1 MTAKVKLLTT
11 KEQFAALKETLQ
23 TANAACNH
31 LSQLAWD
38 TQTFKQYNLHRLGYH
53 DTRERFKLSAQ
64 VVVRCIS
71 KVTDAYKLDKETKRT
86 FKPLGSI
93 AFDAR
98 ILTWKL
104 DRHEVSIWTT
114 AGRTTIL
121 FSSGERQR
129 ELLRT
134 QQGESDLVLINGE
147 FYLFATCNVPEPTP
161 EDVEEVLGVDL
172 GIAQLATTSD
182 GDSKSGSHVKS
193 VRHRHRRLRTKL
205 QKKGTKSAK
214 RKLKKLSGRE
224 RRFQNDMNH
233 CLSKALVDD
242 AKRTKRV
249 IALEDLKGIHTRI
262 RAKRAQRATL
272 HSWAFADLINK
283 VLYKAKLAGVK
294 VVFVDPRNTSRECS
308 KCSYTAKANRPSQA
322 VFCCGSCGHTLNAD
336 VNAACNIA
344 GRAYINRPNAVGVVS
359 KLAHATPQLQA
370 RDF

>member
-1 MTAKVKLLTT
+1 MKLTARVKLLTT
-11 KEQFAALKETLQ
+11 PEQFAGLKDTLK
-23 TANAACNH
+23 TANAACNY

-38 TQTFKQYNLHRLGYH
+38 SKTFEQYNLHKLGYH
-53 DTRERFKLSAQ
+53 NTRERFKLSAQ

-71 KVTDAYKLDKETKRT
+71 KVTDAYKLDKKSQCT

-114 AGRTTIL
+114 AGRQTIL

-129 ELLRT
+129 DLLKT

-161 EDVEEVLGVDL
+161 EDIEGVLGVDL
-172 GIAQLATTSD
+172 GIVQLATTSD
-182 GDSKSGSHVKS
+182 GDTQSGSHVKS
-193 VRHRHRRLRTKL
+193 VRHRRLRTKL
-205 QKKGTKSAK
+205 QSKGTKSAK

-224 RRFQNDMNH
+224 RRFQNDVNH
-233 CLSKALVDD
+233 CLSKKLVDD

-249 IALEDLKGIHTRI
+249 IALEELKGIRQRI
-262 RAKRAQRATL
+262 RAKKAHRATL
-272 HSWAFADLINK
+272 HSWAFAELINK
-283 VLYKAKLAGVK
+283 VLYKAKLAGVE

-308 KCSYTAKANRPSQA
+308 KCSYTAKANRPSQS
-322 VFCCGSCGHTLNAD
+322 VFRCLQCGTSLNAD
-336 VNAACNIA
+336 ANAALVIR
-344 GRAYINRPNAVGVVS
+344 GRAYINRPNAVGNVS
-359 KLAHATPQLQA
+359 KSAHATPQLQA